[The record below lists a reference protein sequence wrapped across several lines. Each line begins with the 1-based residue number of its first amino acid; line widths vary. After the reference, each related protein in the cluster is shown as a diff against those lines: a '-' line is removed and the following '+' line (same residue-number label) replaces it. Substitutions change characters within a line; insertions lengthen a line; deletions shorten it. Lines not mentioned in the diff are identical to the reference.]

1 MCICRPRPVLCVRRP
16 HLVLCVHRPHL
27 VLCLQT
33 SPHVVCL
40 QTSPRVVCP
49 QTSPR
54 VVCPQTSPRVVCL
67 QTSPRVVCLQTSPRA
82 ALHSHCWTNCRWAV
96 TGPRVAA
103 SIWSVGCAG
112 TRRRASTTAF
122 TLVRDARYGLRV
134 GCAHMVSLPD
144 RAFPPPG
151 KALTRST
158 AKFLPGRQPGL
169 WASSRLSSGSCS
181 RGGVPSPGLDWA
193 PAVLTQPLT
202 WAAGAPWGP
211 DRRGHA
217 GPNAGLGLAS
227 PPGGQ
232 GFLRLKAP
240 GGALL

>member
-1 MCICRPRPVLCVRRP
+1 MFPQGLWSPPQVPRPGRRWSHCVCICRPRPVLCVRRP
-16 HLVLCVHRPHL
+16 HLVLC
-27 VLCLQT
+27 LQT

-40 QTSPRVVCP
+40 

-134 GCAHMVSLPD
+134 GCARMVS
-144 RAFPPPG
+144 
-151 KALTRST
+151 
-158 AKFLPGRQPGL
+158 
-169 WASSRLSSGSCS
+169 
-181 RGGVPSPGLDWA
+181 
-193 PAVLTQPLT
+193 
-202 WAAGAPWGP
+202 
-211 DRRGHA
+211 
-217 GPNAGLGLAS
+217 
-227 PPGGQ
+227 
-232 GFLRLKAP
+232 
-240 GGALL
+240 